1 MSKKEISVNSRKKIL
16 ELENAMINIADGVN
30 VEGDGKSIVR
40 DGKISP
46 IKHAFADGVY
56 IRQMDMVKDTVV
68 VGAIHKH
75 LHVWFLLTGH
85 VTIATED
92 TTEDYI
98 APCYVVSTPGVKRVI
113 LANEDSIFVNIHKN
127 PSNTQNID
135 ELVKQY
141 EEKNGPDWVF
151 YVMEVESFERLALN
165 MEDIKR
171 YIQQQKQ
178 IIIYYEEAVKPK
190 EKTDGKIP

>member
-16 ELENAMINIADGVN
+16 ELENAMINIANGVN
-30 VEGDGKSIVR
+30 VEGDGKNIVR

-56 IRQMDMVKDTVV
+56 IRQMDMAKDTVV

-127 PSNTQNID
+127 PSNTKDLDKLEKEIVALN
-135 ELVKQY
+135 Y
-141 EEKNGPDWVF
+141 EE
-151 YVMEVESFERLALN
+151 
-165 MEDIKR
+165 
-171 YIQQQKQ
+171 
-178 IIIYYEEAVKPK
+178 YEEYINKNK
-190 EKTDGKIP
+190 

>member
-1 MSKKEISVNSRKKIL
+1 MLKNEVSKNSRKKIL
-16 ELENAMINIADGVN
+16 DLEKSLINIADGIN
-30 VEGDGKSIVR
+30 VEGDGEHVVTES
-40 DGKISP
+40 KIAP
-46 IKHAFADGVY
+46 IKHTFADGIYV
-56 IRQMDMVKDTVV
+56 RQMDMKADSAV

-127 PSNTQNID
+127 PSNTKDLNV
-135 ELVKQY
+135 L
-141 EEKNGPDWVF
+141 EKEIV
-151 YVMEVESFERLALN
+151 ALN
-165 MEDIKR
+165 YKEYKE
-171 YIQQQKQ
+171 YINKKQ
-178 IIIYYEEAVKPK
+178 
-190 EKTDGKIP
+190 